1 MSTSYGATKELL
13 QCITTIVISHWELC
27 IKDSNVS
34 MLKSSRLSQ
43 KFLGSPGLCTK
54 FDCRSRGT
62 TTVLSMSSSSRD
74 EIAKDN
80 TDGLTYKDAGVHI
93 DAGSELVRRM
103 TKMTPGIGGF
113 RE

>member
-1 MSTSYGATKELL
+1 
-13 QCITTIVISHWELC
+13 
-27 IKDSNVS
+27 
-34 MLKSSRLSQ
+34 
-43 KFLGSPGLCTK
+43 
-54 FDCRSRGT
+54 
-62 TTVLSMSSSSRD
+62 MSSSSRD

-103 TKMTPGIGGF
+103 AKMTPEIGGF